1 MNNRIDPFAR
11 IIKGRGKQGKW
22 SNPRGRPA
30 RFSPTEVEEIR
41 RKHQQGASIAY
52 LARSYYVSQP
62 TIRDI
67 VHRRNGYRPKETT

>member
-1 MNNRIDPFAR
+1 MDNRINPFAR
-11 IIKGRGKQGKW
+11 KVKRAGKQAK

-41 RKHQQGASIAY
+41 RKHLQGASIAY